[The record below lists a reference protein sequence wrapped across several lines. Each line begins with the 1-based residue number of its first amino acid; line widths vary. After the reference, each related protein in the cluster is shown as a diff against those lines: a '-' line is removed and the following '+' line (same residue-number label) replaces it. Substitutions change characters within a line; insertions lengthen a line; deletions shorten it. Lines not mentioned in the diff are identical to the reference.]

1 MLRTMFWI
9 IMAYSITV
17 LMYDSCQ
24 LLSAGT
30 KPKKPTILRLVYFEQ
45 NSTLFLK
52 FSSQKISIHWL
63 DTYTVKFKQK
73 NKPILELNVSHC
85 AMESLMQI
93 CECSLTDET
102 IGKSDFYLNIT
113 VVISST
119 RNGTGTVLHAR
130 KHLSF
135 HFYDVFCPGPVIN
148 LSVTPLNHSSVVVH
162 FELTEETKRNVK
174 FMSFSNR
181 PLFHRIH
188 LHTSDSLD
196 KRISFMTKFQKA
208 VFQLSERPN
217 QKIAVTFH
225 DLSPHTNYLVSVT
238 NTGAGG
244 ESDIIHRKF
253 TTEISAPARPPLLK
267 PYSFIRVPIPSHNE
281 TCLLIIWQPLPKHL
295 HGGTNLHYKAELIA
309 LNTNE
314 SVHKMTTQHFLQEKI
329 SSHSHLV
336 KLWAVNDFRSS
347 EQHAEILIPSYT
359 EVKNVKLR
367 VNYVYDTT
375 ANVYVH
381 VANVE
386 EIESLAVHW
395 CHSQKSDL
403 CKSQDICT
411 GALHSKQIE
420 IPSSDHHLL
429 NLTISFLTRC
439 TTNVQ
444 RSKKAL
450 VYEDFE
456 ADDGV
461 KSITPVEADVVQTE
475 YVLDN
480 SDDGEDVEPCSLK
493 EKDDSHHVDPRAFF
507 VSHKVRGAWSGMTSD
522 VCYYD
527 STSERVN
534 IVVSQST
541 NNDMTTVLTFQQT
554 CDTDP
559 ASPLKQF
566 LILRFDIY
574 ASDND
579 TCHMKSERLAS
590 IENDLVSPVKFQI
603 PYGPVYL
610 CVVAVGQLTNYTH
623 TQLIVNADRKWHVN
637 ISRIFIAT
645 TCVIFVCL
653 FIGLTSCCFFR
664 KCWTRKRHFEKYFK
678 THPNSATKQDLDEY
692 GSQTHQSSVF
702 KYHENCQST
711 KAAEQSSN
719 DTVSSIILNNNSC
732 KIFSLGRK
740 NLAESPDTSRTFP
753 NSSLEN
759 YSKINICESAEKVIV
774 NAVSQKYNNEPGHAS
789 HLQFNG
795 LASHEQF
802 NDLTPHVKSDGLTSH
817 GQFNGLTSH
826 GQFNGLASHVQLGG
840 LSKAKETN
848 SSEKS
853 DVSNDR
859 KRRHLL
865 SQTFVTE
872 PCITSVDSYGVLDS
886 GLQFCVPP
894 ESEYS
899 D

>member
-1 MLRTMFWI
+1 
-9 IMAYSITV
+9 
-17 LMYDSCQ
+17 
-24 LLSAGT
+24 GT
-30 KPKKPTILRLVYFEQ
+30 KPKKSTILRLVYFEQ

-73 NKPILELNVSHC
+73 NKPILELSVSHC
-85 AMESLMQI
+85 AMKSFLQI

-102 IGKSDFYLNIT
+102 IGMSDFDLNIT
-113 VVISST
+113 VIVSRT
-119 RNGTGTVLHAR
+119 RNRTGTVLHAR

-148 LSVTPLNHSSVVVH
+148 LSVRHLNHSSVVVH
-162 FELTEETKRNVK
+162 FELAEETKRNAK
-174 FMSFSNR
+174 FMSYFNR
-181 PLFHRIH
+181 PLFHRIR
-188 LHTSDSLD
+188 LHTTDSLD

-217 QKIAVTFH
+217 QKIAVAFN

-238 NTGAGG
+238 NMGAGG

-253 TTEISAPARPPLLK
+253 TTEISAPARPPVIK

-281 TCLLIIWQPLPKHL
+281 TCLFIIWQPLPKHL

-309 LNTNE
+309 LNTNV
-314 SVHKMTTQHFLQEKI
+314 SVHKMATQHFLEEKI

-347 EQHAEILIPSYT
+347 EQHAEILIPPYT
-359 EVKNVKLR
+359 EMKNVKLR
-367 VNYVYDTT
+367 VNYVNGTT

-381 VANVE
+381 MAKIE

-395 CHSQKSDL
+395 CHSQKSDV

-411 GALHSKQIE
+411 GTLHSKQIE

-429 NLTISFLTRC
+429 NWTISFLTRC
-439 TTNVQ
+439 RTNVQ
-444 RSKKAL
+444 RSKKTL

-456 ADDGV
+456 GKDGV
-461 KSITPVEADVVQTE
+461 KSIKPVEADVVQTE

-480 SDDGEDVEPCSLK
+480 SDNGEDVETCSLK
-493 EKDDSHHVDPRAFF
+493 EKEDSHHVDPRVFF
-507 VSHKVRGAWSGMTSD
+507 VSHKVRGAWSGMMSD

-527 STSERVN
+527 STSDIVN
-534 IVVSQST
+534 IAVSQTT

-566 LILRFDIY
+566 LILHYDIY

-590 IENDLVSPVKFQI
+590 IENNLVSPVKFQI
-603 PYGPVYL
+603 PYGLVYL

-623 TQLIVNADRKWHVN
+623 TQLIVNTDRKWQVN
-637 ISRIFIAT
+637 ISRIFVAT
-645 TCVIFVCL
+645 TSVIFVCL

-664 KCWTRKRHFEKYFK
+664 KFWKRKNHVEKYFK

-692 GSQTHQSSVF
+692 DSQTYQSSVF
-702 KYHENCQST
+702 KYQENCQST
-711 KAAEQSSN
+711 IAAEQSSN
-719 DTVSSIILNNNSC
+719 DSQSSNILNNNSC
-732 KIFSLGRK
+732 KVFSFGRK
-740 NLAESPDTSRTFP
+740 NLAKSPDTSRTFP

-759 YSKINICESAEKVIV
+759 YSKLDICESADKVIV
-774 NAVSQKYNNEPGHAS
+774 NAVSKKYNNEPGHAS
-789 HLQFNG
+789 HL
-795 LASHEQF
+795 QF

-817 GQFNGLTSH
+817 EQFNGLTSH
-826 GQFNGLASHVQLGG
+826 GQFNGLTSHVHFDGLASHEQFNGLASHIQLDG
-840 LSKAKETN
+840 LSKARETN
-848 SSEKS
+848 NSEKS
-853 DVSNDR
+853 DVTNDT
-859 KRRHLL
+859 KRGHLL
-865 SQTFVTE
+865 SQSFVTE
-872 PCITSVDSYGVLDS
+872 PCITSVDSYGVLNS

-894 ESEYS
+894 
-899 D
+899 